1 MGIEVEQSKMIR
13 SDPEIIWDLL
23 ERPEKWSSWW
33 RECVEARI
41 TDDRA
46 LREGSRLELVLQPV
60 RLRKTLRP
68 VVDLLTERKTLS
80 LTHRSPFLQTTFAW
94 YLVERPDATVVK
106 VEAVANGLFP
116 FLVTIAQQSGVVRHT
131 VQSHLRALKRAAE
144 RMV

>member
-1 MGIEVEQSKMIR
+1 MGIEVEQSKVVR
-13 SDPEIIWDLL
+13 SDPEVIWELL

-41 TDDRA
+41 TDDRT

-60 RLRKTLRP
+60 RLRQTLRP
-68 VVDLLTERKTLS
+68 VVDLLTERKTLR
-80 LTHRSPFLQTTFAW
+80 LTHRSAFLQTTFAW

-106 VEAVANGLFP
+106 AEVVANGLFP
-116 FLVTIAQQSGVVRHT
+116 FLVTIAQQSGVVRRT
-131 VQSHLRALKRAAE
+131 VQGNLRALKRAAE